1 MADETPMSPISAAEP
16 PKVDPL
22 AKPASA
28 HTATLKL
35 NPVVRKP
42 AVGGATQT
50 GLKPGLKL
58 PPKTGLATAGL
69 KLPPK
74 PGATLG
80 GLKPGVR
87 LPPKTGLATAGLK
100 LPTQKG
106 LRPTIHA
113 PGAAAKPVVPGIA
126 KPAAP
131 ATAAATPAATP
142 AAPSAATPAAA
153 PASAA
158 TPATPATPAA
168 AAPKPLEALK
178 TVTQNLKSITA
189 PIPQQ
194 AILHKTGIIAD
205 PGLTEAEKQAT
216 KTKTARISLSDA
228 MGAAP
233 VSNDAPM
240 KTIRIKRPVDLGT
253 SPTKHALRPASTLK
267 PAAAAPAATKPA
279 ATPAPAAPAAD
290 AAKPGEPSP
299 SITQRKTLKISR
311 PGVVR
316 PTGNKF
322 GIKKPAPPAS
332 AEKPAEGGADEV
344 ADIPDLAPVPPAPV
358 AAAKD
363 GEKAITGP
371 FAIVTLIG
379 QIAACGA
386 MGFLGWLLY
395 QNFEMLTLLLTT

>member
-50 GLKPGLKL
+50 GLRPGLKL
-58 PPKTGLATAGL
+58 PTKTGIATAGL

-87 LPPKTGLATAGLK
+87 LPPKQGLATAGLK

-106 LRPTIHA
+106 IRPVIHA
-113 PGAAAKPVVPGIA
+113 PGTAAKPVVPSIA
-126 KPAAP
+126 KPAA
-131 ATAAATPAATP
+131 ATATPAANPAPTATP
-142 AAPSAATPAAA
+142 AAPAA
-153 PASAA
+153 PASSS
-158 TPATPATPAA
+158 
-168 AAPKPLEALK
+168 LEALK

-189 PIPQQ
+189 PIPQE
-194 AILHKTGIIAD
+194 AILHKTGIISD
-205 PGLTEAEKQAT
+205 PGLTEAQKQAT

-240 KTIRIKRPVDLGT
+240 KTIRIKRPVDLGS
-253 SPTKHALRPASTLK
+253 SPTKRVLRPGAASATPSTASTQGASETPTTIAPK
-267 PAAAAPAATKPA
+267 PATVAATD
-279 ATPAPAAPAAD
+279 T
-290 AAKPGEPSP
+290 AAKSAEPGV

-322 GIKKPAPPAS
+322 GIKKPAPA
-332 AEKPAEGGADEV
+332 AGAAKPAEGGAPDEV
-344 ADIPDLAPVPPAPV
+344 ADIPDLPPVPPAPV
-358 AAAKD
+358 AHKD
-363 GEKAITGP
+363 GEKAVTGP
-371 FAIVTLIG
+371 FAIITLIG

-395 QNFEMLTLLLTT
+395 QNFETLTLLLTT

>member
-35 NPVVRKP
+35 NAVVRKP
-42 AVGGATQT
+42 VVGGATQT

-58 PPKTGLATAGL
+58 PPKAGIATAGL

-87 LPPKTGLATAGLK
+87 LPPKPGLATAGLK

-106 LRPTIHA
+106 VRPVIHA
-113 PGAAAKPVVPGIA
+113 PGTAAKPVVPGIT

-131 ATAAATPAATP
+131 AP
-142 AAPSAATPAAA
+142 AAPAA
-153 PASAA
+153 AA

-168 AAPKPLEALK
+168 PAQKPLDALK

-253 SPTKHALRPASTLK
+253 SPTKRVVRPTSTSTPVASN
-267 PAAAAPAATKPA
+267 APAPSAATPA
-279 ATPAPAAPAAD
+279 PTPAPAAPAAD
-290 AAKPGEPSP
+290 AAKPAESGV

-316 PTGNKF
+316 PTNKF
-322 GIKKPAPPAS
+322 GVKKPAPAAS
-332 AEKPAEGGADEV
+332 AAKPAEDGAADEV
-344 ADIPDLAPVPPAPV
+344 ADIPDLPPVSSTPAPV
-358 AAAKD
+358 AKD
-363 GEKAITGP
+363 GEKAVTGP
-371 FAIVTLIG
+371 FAVITLIG

-395 QNFEMLTLLLTT
+395 QNYEMLTLLLTT

>member
-16 PKVDPL
+16 PKADPL

-35 NPVVRKP
+35 NAVVRKP

-58 PPKTGLATAGL
+58 PPKAGIATAGL

-74 PGATLG
+74 SGATLG

-87 LPPKTGLATAGLK
+87 LPPKPGLATAGLK

-106 LRPTIHA
+106 IRPVIHA
-113 PGAAAKPVVPGIA
+113 PGTAAKPVVPSIA

-131 ATAAATPAATP
+131 AAAAPSATTP
-142 AAPSAATPAAA
+142 AAP
-153 PASAA
+153 
-158 TPATPATPAA
+158 
-168 AAPKPLEALK
+168 APKPLDALK

-253 SPTKHALRPASTLK
+253 SPTKRVVRPTSTLT
-267 PAAAAPAATKPA
+267 PGASNA
-279 ATPAPAAPAAD
+279 PAPAAPTTAPAAANPAPAAD
-290 AAKPGEPSP
+290 KPAEPGV

-322 GIKKPAPPAS
+322 GIKKPAPAAGAS
-332 AEKPAEGGADEV
+332 KPAEGGAADEV
-344 ADIPDLAPVPPAPV
+344 ADIPDLPPVPPAPV

-363 GEKAITGP
+363 GEKAVTGP
-371 FAIVTLIG
+371 FAVITLIG

-395 QNFEMLTLLLTT
+395 QNFETLKMLLTT

>member
-1 MADETPMSPISAAEP
+1 MAEETPMSPISAAEP

-35 NPVVRKP
+35 NAVVRKP
-42 AVGGATQT
+42 AVGGATQM

-58 PPKTGLATAGL
+58 PPKAGIATAGL

-74 PGATLG
+74 TGATLG

-87 LPPKTGLATAGLK
+87 LPPKPGLATAGLK

-106 LRPTIHA
+106 IRPVIHA
-113 PGAAAKPVVPGIA
+113 PGTAAKPVVPGIKKPA
-126 KPAAP
+126 PAAP
-131 ATAAATPAATP
+131 VAPTAAAATPAAP
-142 AAPSAATPAAA
+142 AAPNTNS
-153 PASAA
+153 
-158 TPATPATPAA
+158 
-168 AAPKPLEALK
+168 LEALK

-253 SPTKHALRPASTLK
+253 SPTKRVVRPTSTLTPGASNAPAPATPTTA
-267 PAAAAPAATKPA
+267 PAAANPAS
-279 ATPAPAAPAAD
+279 AAPAAD
-290 AAKPGEPSP
+290 KSAEPGV

-322 GIKKPAPPAS
+322 GIKKPAPA
-332 AEKPAEGGADEV
+332 AAAKPAEGEVADI
-344 ADIPDLAPVPPAPV
+344 ADIPDLAPVPPPHV
-358 AAAKD
+358 AATKD
-363 GEKAITGP
+363 GEKAVTGP
-371 FAIVTLIG
+371 FAVITLIG
-379 QIAACGA
+379 QLAACGA

-395 QNFEMLTLLLTT
+395 QNFETLKLLLTT

>member
-1 MADETPMSPISAAEP
+1 MADEIPMSPISAAEP

-35 NPVVRKP
+35 NAVVRKP

-58 PPKTGLATAGL
+58 PPKAGLATAGL

-87 LPPKTGLATAGLK
+87 LPPKPGLATAGLK

-106 LRPTIHA
+106 VRPVIHA
-113 PGAAAKPVVPGIA
+113 PGTAAKPVVPGIA

-131 ATAAATPAATP
+131 AA
-142 AAPSAATPAAA
+142 AAA
-153 PASAA
+153 PAA
-158 TPATPATPAA
+158 TPATPAAPAQ
-168 AAPKPLEALK
+168 KPLDALK

-253 SPTKHALRPASTLK
+253 SPTKRVVRPTSTLT
-267 PAAAAPAATKPA
+267 AGASNAPAPSA
-279 ATPAPAAPAAD
+279 ATPAPTPAPAPAAPAAD
-290 AAKPGEPSP
+290 AAKPAETGV

-316 PTGNKF
+316 PTNKF
-322 GIKKPAPPAS
+322 GVKKPAPAAS
-332 AEKPAEGGADEV
+332 AAKPAEGGAADEV
-344 ADIPDLAPVPPAPV
+344 ADIPDLPPVPPTPV
-358 AAAKD
+358 AEAKD
-363 GEKAITGP
+363 GEKAVTGP
-371 FAIVTLIG
+371 FAVITLIG
-379 QIAACGA
+379 QMAACGA

-395 QNFEMLTLLLTT
+395 QNFETLKLLLTT